1 MEIAILHTAP
11 DFLVCCKPAG
21 VEAEKQLPNLLCR
34 QTGEEI
40 LFPVHRLDKETAGVM
55 VFAKTKEAAAY
66 FSGEIQE
73 NRFAKTYLAVVKGT
87 LEQKEGTLTDLL
99 FRDKQKNKSYV
110 VKRMRKGVKQAV
122 LSYRVLEEITVDE
135 TPHILVEIRLQTGRT
150 HQIRVQFASRKHPLL
165 GDKKYGGNPH
175 SHLCLLA
182 KQLTFVDPQGETVTF
197 TANQEIL
204 P

>member
-21 VEAEKQLPNLLCR
+21 VESEKQLPNLLCQ
-34 QTGEEI
+34 QTGAEM
-40 LFPVHRLDKETAGVM
+40 LYPVHRLDKETPGVM

-66 FSGEIQE
+66 FSKEIGE
-73 NRFAKTYLAVVKGT
+73 NRFQKQYLAVVKGR
-87 LEQKEGTLTDLL
+87 LEEKTATLTDLL
-99 FRDKQKNKSYV
+99 FRDKQKNKSYP
-110 VKRMRKGVKQAV
+110 VKRMRKGVKEAV
-122 LSYRVLEEITVDE
+122 LSYRVLEEITVE
-135 TPHILVEIRLQTGRT
+135 NRLYSLVKIHLQTGRT

-165 GDKKYGGNPH
+165 GDKKYGGDPY